1 MFYSVFANIKIFFP
15 IKEYNQTV
23 YLKIM
28 IIKIQKTSLKKEIE
42 FCHIPKFTYP
52 YIALQLEG
60 VMYTF
65 DIFKNRLFDLTEFIV
80 WDI

>member
-1 MFYSVFANIKIFFP
+1 
-15 IKEYNQTV
+15 
-23 YLKIM
+23 M
-28 IIKIQKTSLKKEIE
+28 IIKIQKASLKKEIE

-80 WDI
+80 